1 MPHHCPFVT
10 RGHTGTHGDALRPCS
25 LRSPGTSRS
34 QQLAATGLPHAL
46 LAKSCSSAGR
56 APTSSPGR
64 TSQMNKNL
72 PRAVSVPVHS
82 FGWHIRV
89 TEGFFSTLPR
99 YRTVSVRLRWQSTWS
114 LTRSFPMNFTCPQ
127 RYSHRRTLNLKTLEF
142 SPCPAQGISF
152 CPCPRPA
159 RSGHF
164 CLCHSRTT
172 VAPAPFPWDQ
182 PPAECWI

>member
-1 MPHHCPFVT
+1 MT
-10 RGHTGTHGDALRPCS
+10 RGHTGRHGDALRTCS
-25 LRSPGTSRS
+25 LHSPGTSRS

-99 YRTVSVRLRWQSTWS
+99 YTTVSMRLMWQSTWT
-114 LTRSFPMNFTCPQ
+114 LTRSFPMNFSLPSMIQPHVDSELALPKKHLQQLCWLHLGWLPGPHPAALSPSSSKKPSWRLFSIFT
-127 RYSHRRTLNLKTLEF
+127 F
-142 SPCPAQGISF
+142 SPA
-152 CPCPRPA
+152 
-159 RSGHF
+159 
-164 CLCHSRTT
+164 SR
-172 VAPAPFPWDQ
+172 VS
-182 PPAECWI
+182 